1 MTLARRHDGIYIR
14 GKTWW
19 LDFRHDG
26 KRHIVRLGKGI
37 NKTVAHELAGI
48 KRGDILKGEAG
59 ITQKRANLSFD
70 KAAENF
76 LTWVKANKRP
86 KTITSYGYCIG
97 QLKRSFGGK
106 TLGQIQPFAI
116 EKHKKMRV
124 EEKVRC
130 RRIVRSPS

>member
-59 ITQKRANLSFD
+59 IAQKRANLSFD
-70 KAAENF
+70 KAAEDF
-76 LTWVKANKRP
+76 LTWAKANKRP
-86 KTITSYGYCIG
+86 KTITSYRLLHWTT
-97 QLKRSFGGK
+97 QALFRRQDTRSDP
-106 TLGQIQPFAI
+106 TLCHREAQKDAG
-116 EKHKKMRV
+116 
-124 EEKVRC
+124 
-130 RRIVRSPS
+130 RRKGCGVGES